1 METSGEIFRR
11 ERRLVAEDSEASRND
26 RPRNASCKC
35 NARCARQRVA
45 HVRAYLT
52 HRRGVAAAAAPRRG
66 EASSRKMEN
75 RGDVNPGL
83 LHGQGCIII
92 TRIRRVSRN
101 PHGWTA
107 TIVLA
112 GVSRTSRRFVRKPLL
127 SRQVRRGK
135 FVAASSS
142 RQSFALSISTD
153 ETLNEGCS
161 NFTFEIALHRYR
173 DNVRRN

>member
-1 METSGEIFRR
+1 MQAHASRRVASRESCNPIYLFERESGMETSGEIFRR

-35 NARCARQRVA
+35 SARCARQRVA

-66 EASSRKMEN
+66 EASPRKMEN

-101 PHGWTA
+101 PRGSTA
-107 TIVLA
+107 TIVLD
-112 GVSRTSRRFVRKPLL
+112 GISRTRHAALCGSRFY
-127 SRQVRRGK
+127 RGK
-135 FVAASSS
+135 FVAP
-142 RQSFALSISTD
+142 I
-153 ETLNEGCS
+153 
-161 NFTFEIALHRYR
+161 
-173 DNVRRN
+173 VRVFRLAG